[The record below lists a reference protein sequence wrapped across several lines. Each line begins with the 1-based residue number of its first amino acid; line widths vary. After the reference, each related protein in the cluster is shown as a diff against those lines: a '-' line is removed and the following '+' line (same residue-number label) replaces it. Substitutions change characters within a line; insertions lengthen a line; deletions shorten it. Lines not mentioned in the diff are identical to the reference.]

1 MPAPR
6 TTSWTFCAIVAC
18 LAWTAAGCA
27 SLGKPAWLEP
37 GPARN
42 QQRRATR
49 FDPFPQDDIGP
60 YAFRTYGIMDGARPR
75 DYAEPVPEVR
85 RARWWSQPLR

>member
-1 MPAPR
+1 MSPVRSISGAAC
-6 TTSWTFCAIVAC
+6 SIAVVA
-18 LAWTAAGCA
+18 LAAGGCA
-27 SLGKPAWLEP
+27 SLGKPDWLAP
-37 GPARN
+37 GPARS
-42 QQRRATR
+42 QQRRAAR

>member
-1 MPAPR
+1 MAGHR
-6 TTSWTFCAIVAC
+6 SISFRCCTLAALVATM
-18 LAWTAAGCA
+18 ASGCA
-27 SLGKPAWLEP
+27 SLGKPTWLAA
-37 GPARN
+37 GPARA

-75 DYAEPVPEVR
+75 DYSEPVPEVR